1 MKKIKTITDST
12 SKEECI
18 REKFWDLFESCPIP
32 PSERLNNIGLFL
44 NRQTLSRIF
53 FMNKLYQKILNI
65 HGVIIEFGV
74 RWGQN
79 LSLFSSFRGMYEP
92 YNYNRTIY
100 GFDTFSGFPK
110 TNVKDGGAVKTV
122 NYSVTE
128 DYMEYLAK
136 ILEYHENES
145 PISHIK
151 KFQLIE
157 GDASQTIKTFLKER
171 PETVISL
178 AYFDFDLY
186 QPTKDCLEAILPYC
200 TKVSIL
206 AFDELNCKYFPGE
219 TIAVR
224 EVLDLTK
231 YRLQRDRQNP
241 YCSYIKL

>member
-53 FMNKLYQKILNI
+53 
-65 HGVIIEFGV
+65 IIEFGV

-110 TNVKDGGAVKTV
+110 TNVKDGG
-122 NYSVTE
+122 
-128 DYMEYLAK
+128 
-136 ILEYHENES
+136 
-145 PISHIK
+145 
-151 KFQLIE
+151 
-157 GDASQTIKTFLKER
+157 R
-171 PETVISL
+171 
-178 AYFDFDLY
+178 
-186 QPTKDCLEAILPYC
+186 
-200 TKVSIL
+200 
-206 AFDELNCKYFPGE
+206 
-219 TIAVR
+219 
-224 EVLDLTK
+224 
-231 YRLQRDRQNP
+231 
-241 YCSYIKL
+241 

>member
-1 MKKIKTITDST
+1 MGLLSNLALDGDKTCLCSPLFEGCMNHTITI
-12 SKEECI
+12 EQ
-18 REKFWDLFESCPIP
+18 FM
-32 PSERLNNIGLFL
+32 GL
-44 NRQTLSRIF
+44 
-53 FMNKLYQKILNI
+53 I
-65 HGVIIEFGV
+65 HFQG
-74 RWGQN
+74 
-79 LSLFSSFRGMYEP
+79 S
-92 YNYNRTIY
+92 
-100 GFDTFSGFPK
+100 PK
-110 TNVKDGGAVKTV
+110 QMLKTGGAVKTV

-128 DYMEYLAK
+128 DYMDYLAK

-200 TKVSIL
+200 TKGSIL